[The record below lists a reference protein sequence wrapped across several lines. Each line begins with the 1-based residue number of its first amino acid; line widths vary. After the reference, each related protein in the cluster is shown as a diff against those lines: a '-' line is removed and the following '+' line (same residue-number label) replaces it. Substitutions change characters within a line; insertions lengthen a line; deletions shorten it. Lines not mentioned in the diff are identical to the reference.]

1 MDQGWWRWG
10 RLVLFA
16 CVIVLGLINRWYLYS
31 VGWLLV
37 LLGQAMVWDKSPDQI
52 IKLPAQ
58 RKVLYWGA
66 SSVGILLAIIGLF
79 YR

>member
-52 IKLPAQ
+52 IK
-58 RKVLYWGA
+58 
-66 SSVGILLAIIGLF
+66 
-79 YR
+79 